1 MVRNYIV
8 ITIHAKYFTQCS
20 KNGVTTLL
28 ILYYVI
34 TITNTTGG
42 DYIMSD
48 KLDKVLQI
56 RLSSREQEMIKR
68 AFVGTNVS
76 NMVRMYLIT
85 EAEKILENFEMEEV
99 DDFDKFRKYI
109 TQEETIKELY
119 ESFKINK

>member
-1 MVRNYIV
+1 
-8 ITIHAKYFTQCS
+8 
-20 KNGVTTLL
+20 
-28 ILYYVI
+28 
-34 TITNTTGG
+34 
-42 DYIMSD
+42 MSD

-99 DDFDKFRKYI
+99 DDFDKFRKPKR
-109 TQEETIKELY
+109 IKNKN
-119 ESFKINK
+119 SANFKIPKG

>member
-1 MVRNYIV
+1 
-8 ITIHAKYFTQCS
+8 
-20 KNGVTTLL
+20 
-28 ILYYVI
+28 
-34 TITNTTGG
+34 
-42 DYIMSD
+42 MSD

-99 DDFDKFRKYI
+99 DDFEVQ
-109 TQEETIKELY
+109 TVNGWVIKEFGYLPSIG
-119 ESFKINK
+119 ESFIYKNLKISISKIGDRKIEEVIVEKLNEQVV

>member
-1 MVRNYIV
+1 
-8 ITIHAKYFTQCS
+8 
-20 KNGVTTLL
+20 
-28 ILYYVI
+28 
-34 TITNTTGG
+34 
-42 DYIMSD
+42 MSD

-99 DDFDKFRKYI
+99 
-109 TQEETIKELY
+109 Y
-119 ESFKINK
+119 ESEKRKFKSSDTHENGRNEVYGRK

>member
-1 MVRNYIV
+1 
-8 ITIHAKYFTQCS
+8 
-20 KNGVTTLL
+20 
-28 ILYYVI
+28 
-34 TITNTTGG
+34 
-42 DYIMSD
+42 MSD

-85 EAEKILENFEMEEV
+85 EAEKILENFEEV

>member
-1 MVRNYIV
+1 
-8 ITIHAKYFTQCS
+8 
-20 KNGVTTLL
+20 
-28 ILYYVI
+28 
-34 TITNTTGG
+34 
-42 DYIMSD
+42 MSD

-85 EAEKILENFEMEEV
+85 EAEKILEEV